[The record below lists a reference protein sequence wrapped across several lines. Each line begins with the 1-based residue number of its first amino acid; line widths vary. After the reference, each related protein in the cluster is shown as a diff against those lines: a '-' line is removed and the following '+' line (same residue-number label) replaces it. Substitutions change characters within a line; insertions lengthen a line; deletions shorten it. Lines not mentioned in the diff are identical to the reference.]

1 MPINCAALTE
11 SLLES
16 ELFGHEKGA
25 FTGATAQR
33 KGKIEAA
40 AGGTLFLDEA
50 GEMSLRLQAMLLR
63 AIEEKEFERVGGT
76 QTIEAD
82 VRFVVATNRNLEE
95 AIKEGRFREDLYHR
109 LNVFSITMRPPDLIR
124 PEDLHETVRE
134 RQEPISGKM
143 KSYLDGVNDAKRS
156 MIDQAM
162 EMTGGNHQEAAKLL
176 DTTLSYFYRLIRT
189 LYVKRDT

>member
-1 MPINCAALTE
+1 
-11 SLLES
+11 
-16 ELFGHEKGA
+16 
-25 FTGATAQR
+25 
-33 KGKIEAA
+33 
-40 AGGTLFLDEA
+40 
-50 GEMSLRLQAMLLR
+50 
-63 AIEEKEFERVGGT
+63 
-76 QTIEAD
+76 
-82 VRFVVATNRNLEE
+82 
-95 AIKEGRFREDLYHR
+95 
-109 LNVFSITMRPPDLIR
+109 MRPPDLIR

-176 DTTLSYFYRLIRT
+176 DITLSYFYRLIRT